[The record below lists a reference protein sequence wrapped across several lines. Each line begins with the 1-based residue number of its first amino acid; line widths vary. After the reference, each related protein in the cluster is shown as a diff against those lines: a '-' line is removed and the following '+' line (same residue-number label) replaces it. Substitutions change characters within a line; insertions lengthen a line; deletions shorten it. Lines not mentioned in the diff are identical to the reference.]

1 MIFQLSGNQYLQC
14 KKDCSK
20 RSTEKSGKSGS
31 HTSDQEHLP
40 AVFDINSFID
50 QTPNVIGNS
59 SPDLYGNAFSS
70 CTSAEQMRCPGSDH
84 GKRHHADR
92 KFGVFTKADVK
103 DHLHTIGDRF
113 AKLVI
118 DEPDEDAAKR
128 QEPDQI
134 PEVFRPDSGTGIKSQ
149 PESGIDDPDEN
160 TDDYSGDRQ
169 NKSVFI
175 VFVNVFEQSFNH
187 NNPQR

>member
-40 AVFDINSFID
+40 AVFDINSLID

-70 CTSAEQMRCPGSDH
+70 CTSAEQMRCPGSNH
-84 GKRHHADR
+84 GKRYHADR
-92 KFGVFTKADVK
+92 KLTVLTKSYMEY
-103 DHLHTIGDRF
+103 HLHTIGDRF

-118 DEPDEDAAKR
+118 DEPDEDTAKR

-134 PEVFRPDSGTGIKSQ
+134 PEVFRPDSGTGIKPQ
-149 PESGIDDPDEN
+149 PECCINETDKDADSN
-160 TDDYSGDRQ
+160 TCDGQD
-169 NKSVFI
+169 KSVLV
-175 VFVNVFEQSFNH
+175 VF
-187 NNPQR
+187 